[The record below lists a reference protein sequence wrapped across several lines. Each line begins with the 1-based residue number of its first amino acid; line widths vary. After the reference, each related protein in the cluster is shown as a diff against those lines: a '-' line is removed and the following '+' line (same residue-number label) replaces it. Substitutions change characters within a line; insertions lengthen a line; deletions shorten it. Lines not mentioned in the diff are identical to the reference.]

1 MKTRSLIALG
11 LTTLSVPAFGA
22 SLLTGGHMDAPA
34 FGYVSGEGFEPH
46 LHNEGG
52 PDGSIIDGV
61 RQEDESEYE
70 PDEITIVIPFT
81 STTSLDSQS
90 YYWLPEDEIDAA
102 NNGVAFLGIGLEE
115 LDPDD
120 WDGNVTI
127 SLSGLTGMGDF
138 LLWRSGAFG
147 DPETVLD
154 SSNLGHSFELAPG
167 SHTHCN
173 WGFTEVGLYE
183 LDFTIAGIHKT
194 DGFQTATG
202 TFNFEMIPEP
212 STALLGGLGLLALF
226 RRRR

>member
-1 MKTRSLIALG
+1 
-11 LTTLSVPAFGA
+11 
-22 SLLTGGHMDAPA
+22 MDAPA

-52 PDGSIIDGV
+52 SDGSIIDGV

-70 PDEITIVIPFT
+70 PDEITIIIPFT

-127 SLSGLTGMGDF
+127 SLSGVTGMGDF

-154 SSNLGHSFELAPG
+154 SSNLGLSFELAPG
-167 SHTHCN
+167 RSHP
-173 WGFTEVGLYE
+173 LQ
-183 LDFTIAGIHKT
+183 LGIH
-194 DGFQTATG
+194 
-202 TFNFEMIPEP
+202 
-212 STALLGGLGLLALF
+212 GGRPVWTRF
-226 RRRR
+226 HHRRDSQDRWLSDRDRDVQL